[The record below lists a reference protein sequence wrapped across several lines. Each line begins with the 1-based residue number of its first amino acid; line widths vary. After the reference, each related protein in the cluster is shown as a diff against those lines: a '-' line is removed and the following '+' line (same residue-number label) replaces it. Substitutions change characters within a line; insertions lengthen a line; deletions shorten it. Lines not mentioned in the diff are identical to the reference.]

1 MISRHIIY
9 VDDELP
15 NLLVFEE
22 WFGEAYTLTTYA
34 HPQLALERVRAGGIA
49 VLVTDQRMPGMF
61 GTELLAHVKD
71 VSPTTIGVIMT
82 AFDDSEIIRKAL
94 NDRLALSYVLK
105 PYRHAE
111 IRVVLDAALE
121 AHYLAV
127 ARHELEQ
134 RMLRAER
141 FTTLGGLLAGVMHD
155 LRAPLGM
162 LGAVL
167 KELSTELDRRAEP
180 IEEVRE
186 IALDAVGFHA
196 RAAELVEG
204 VMRFMSARKREGFG
218 DVGLAARHAVSI
230 AGGELR
236 GRSAVTTLEL
246 VQPGTTEVELDTSE
260 LTRIMVN
267 LLANAAQA
275 LPERGGGA
283 VTFSI
288 IAGDETVDLVV
299 RDNGGGI
306 PADVLAH
313 LTEPLF
319 TTKSAGTGLGLFT
332 IRRLAEDVR
341 GSIAIESQLG
351 LGTTV
356 RVRLPR
362 VRGKVA

>member
-1 MISRHIIY
+1 MTSRNIVY

-22 WFGEAYTLTTYA
+22 WFGEGYALSTFA
-34 HPQLALERVRAGGIA
+34 HPQLALDRIALGDVA

-61 GTELLAHVKD
+61 GTELLAKVKEI
-71 VSPTTIGVIMT
+71 SPTTIGVLMT
-82 AFDDSEIIRKAL
+82 AFDDSATIRQAL

-111 IRVVLDAALE
+111 VRVVLDAALE
-121 AHYLAV
+121 AHYLAT

-134 RMLRAER
+134 RMKRSER
-141 FTTLGGLLAGVMHD
+141 FTTLGSLLAGVMHD

-167 KELSTELDRRAEP
+167 KELGAELEKPDP
-180 IEEVRE
+180 MPEVRE
-186 IALDAVGFHA
+186 IAADAISFHA

-204 VMRFMSARKREGFG
+204 VMRFMSARKREDRG

-230 AGGELR
+230 ANGELR
-236 GRSAVTTLEL
+236 ARSGVLTLE
-246 VQPGTTEVELDTSE
+246 VVEPGTTLVELDTSE

-283 VTFSI
+283 VTFTVTTTAS
-288 IAGDETVDLVV
+288 TVDVIV
-299 RDNGGGI
+299 RDNGSGI
-306 PADVLAH
+306 APEVLSR

-319 TTKSAGTGLGLFT
+319 TTKGTGTGLGLYT
-332 IRRLAEDVR
+332 IRRMAEDVR
-341 GSIAIESQLG
+341 GSLTIDSQVGVGTIA
-351 LGTTV
+351 

-362 VRGKVA
+362 VPAGA